1 MSTSDKLPS
10 TDNVEQADDWVAWGH
25 ADTRTRTHSGKH
37 HRHRGSSHRHSHGSS
52 RGTGSNSNGRHRHHR
67 RKRHTGR
74 IVAIV
79 VAVVLVLVLVPGGLF
94 AYSAYGVMNNGRAAM
109 SEVSTFQSA
118 LTKGDAAAAQ
128 QSAKSIQ
135 GKAAAIKSEVDG
147 PLWTVAGFLPVVGQ
161 DVRNAR
167 TIGDAV
173 DNLASNALVP
183 LSEQA
188 GNFSLHGV
196 MGDGAVNVQALDQVA
211 TAVSSVAPAIE
222 KSATALDA
230 MPKGSIAQVNQVAEK
245 ATDAVDSLNAL
256 CGGLNKVAPHLTDM
270 LGADGKRTY
279 IIVAQNNVEIKP
291 SGGFM
296 GSWGT
301 VTLDNGKMQL
311 GKFDSFNSGILQTRI
326 PDVTDEEKALF
337 VEGSYGIWPGDSGV
351 NPDFERAGY
360 IAKRMWEVNGR
371 GSVDGVI
378 AVDPYMLQSLL
389 KLVGGVSLPDG
400 TQVNGDNCV
409 QVIEHDVYWKY
420 LSKANQTPESG
431 KLADAAFSAIASLAF
446 DKVIDNIGSV
456 DMTSLAQTLAKD
468 TEDHRIQIWMAD
480 GDEEAAMK
488 DLGVSGAISTDE
500 TQPELGVFMQNII
513 ASKLDWWQECNTTYQ
528 KNGNTYTV
536 TTTVKNDITQQE
548 IDEASDYIVGNL
560 PPFKRGT
567 IHESVFLYAP
577 AGGSIGNVQISGDGT
592 DNGSFT
598 VNGQKVRSTTIT
610 VEPGATTTITYTVT
624 VSPKAAGELKVR
636 HTPMIER

>member
-1 MSTSDKLPS
+1 MSTQDSLPT
-10 TDNVEQADDWVAWGH
+10 TDNVEQNDDWVAWGH

-37 HRHRGSSHRHSHGSS
+37 HHRHRSSGHGHTHGTGRNSS
-52 RGTGSNSNGRHRHHR
+52 RGGGHRHHR

-109 SEVSTFQSA
+109 AEVSTFQAA
-118 LTKGDAAAAQ
+118 LTKGDASAAQ
-128 QSAKSIQ
+128 QSAKAIQ
-135 GKAAAIKSEVDG
+135 TKAAAIKSEVDG
-147 PLWTVAGFLPVVGQ
+147 PLWTVAGFIPVVGQ
-161 DVRNAR
+161 DIRNAR

-173 DNLASNALVP
+173 DNLATNALVP

-188 GNFSLHGV
+188 GTFSLHGV
-196 MGDGAVNVQALDQVA
+196 MSNGTINVQALDQVA
-211 TAVSSVAPAIE
+211 TAVSTAAPALE
-222 KSATALDA
+222 QSAAALDA
-230 MPKGSIAQVNQVAEK
+230 MPQGSIAQVNQIADK
-245 ATDAVDSLNAL
+245 ATDTVDSLNSL
-256 CGGLNKVAPHLTDM
+256 CGGLSKVAPYLTDM
-270 LGADGKRTY
+270 LGADGTRTY

-301 VTLDNGKMQL
+301 VTLNNGKVEL
-311 GKFDSFNSGILQTRI
+311 GKFDSFNSGILKTRLS
-326 PDVTDEEKALF
+326 DVTDEEKALF

-360 IAKRMWEVNGR
+360 IASRMWEVNGR
-371 GSVDGVI
+371 GKVDGVI

-389 KLVGGVSLPDG
+389 KLVGGVTLPDG
-400 TQVNGDNCV
+400 TQVDGNNCV

-420 LSKANQTPESG
+420 LSKANQTATSG
-431 KLADAAFSAIASLAF
+431 DQADAAFSAIASLAF

-456 DMTSLAQTLAKD
+456 EMTSLADTLAQD

-488 DLGVSGAISTDE
+488 ALGVSGALSTDAAN
-500 TQPELGVFMQNII
+500 PELGVFMQNII
-513 ASKLDWWQECNTTYQ
+513 ASKMDWWQNSSTSYQ
-528 KNGNTYTV
+528 KNGNSYTV
-536 TTTVKNDITQQE
+536 TTTVKNDITQKE

-560 PPFKRGT
+560 QPFKRGT

-577 AGGSIGNVQISGDGT
+577 AGGSIDNVQITGEGT
-592 DNGSFT
+592 DNGAFT
-598 VNGQKVRSTTIT
+598 IDGHNVRSTTIT
-610 VEPGATTTITYTVT
+610 AEPGATTTITYTVT
-624 VSPKAAGELKVR
+624 VSPQATSDLKVR
-636 HTPMIER
+636 TTPMIERN